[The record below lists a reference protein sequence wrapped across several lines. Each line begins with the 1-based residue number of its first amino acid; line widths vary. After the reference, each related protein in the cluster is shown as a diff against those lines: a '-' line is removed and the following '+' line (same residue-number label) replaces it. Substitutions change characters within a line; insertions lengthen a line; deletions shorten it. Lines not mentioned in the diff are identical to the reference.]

1 LASLL
6 PQIYPG
12 LPIPSLLH
20 YCAYEQH
27 GFDSNYPDMLP
38 PATEFGSSCD
48 MAQRW
53 VDWVRQV
60 TAFLVRNRHI
70 GCSMYTAASL
80 GHLTMPYFN
89 PTWWD
94 PLSPT
99 LSPLDGDFAAVAAL
113 NASGGAYY
121 ETYPDKPVAKT

>member
-1 LASLL
+1 MHLL
-6 PQIYPG
+6 GP
-12 LPIPSLLH
+12 
-20 YCAYEQH
+20 
-27 GFDSNYPDMLP
+27 PD
-38 PATEFGSSCD
+38 A
-48 MAQRW
+48 
-53 VDWVRQV
+53 
-60 TAFLVRNRHI
+60 
-70 GCSMYTAASL
+70 CSMSSAASM

-121 ETYPDKPVAKT
+121 ETYPDKPVAKTWVQWRRGDGTVCAQ